1 MTETTARAKVGP
13 NGGDKSAVG
22 ANGDE
27 KAMVVVDIG
36 KRKRKQVRELKNGG
50 GPLVGRIEEAIAEMK
65 ASGTLD
71 ASAQTVVVIV
81 EKKRRP
87 VGWL

>member
-1 MTETTARAKVGP
+1 METTTGEQV
-13 NGGDKSAVG
+13 NG
-22 ANGDE
+22 

-36 KRKRKQVRELKNGG
+36 KRKRKQVRDLKKGSG
-50 GPLVGRIEEAIAEMK
+50 KLVGRIEEAIAQMK
-65 ASGTLD
+65 TDGTLGP
-71 ASAQTVVVIV
+71 AAQTVVVIV

>member
-1 MTETTARAKVGP
+1 METTTGEQV
-13 NGGDKSAVG
+13 NG
-22 ANGDE
+22 

-36 KRKRKQVRELKNGG
+36 KRKRKQVRDLKKGSG
-50 GPLVGRIEEAIAEMK
+50 KLVGRIEEAIAQMK
-65 ASGTLD
+65 TDGTLD
-71 ASAQTVVVIV
+71 PASPTVVVIV

>member
-1 MTETTARAKVGP
+1 METTAGEQV
-13 NGGDKSAVG
+13 NG
-22 ANGDE
+22 

-36 KRKRKQVRELKNGG
+36 KRKRKQVRDLKKGSG
-50 GPLVGRIEEAIAEMK
+50 KLVGRIEEAVAQMK
-65 ASGTLD
+65 TNGTLD
-71 ASAQTVVVIV
+71 PAAQTVVVIV